1 MSWNTITVTP
11 ENIREGT
18 SGCSQSCAIAWAI
31 TDSLALPDQEQINVE
46 GYKDIYKLFKVG
58 NGYHEVGYVVHP
70 DDEQRVRNFIDWF
83 DDQMDYEDLSKED
96 DETLECHTLTF
107 RLRERTTNA

>member
-1 MSWNTITVTP
+1 MSWNKINVTT

-18 SGCSQSCAIAWAI
+18 SGCSQNCAIAWAI
-31 TDSLALPDQEQINVE
+31 VDSLNLPDYEQISVD
-46 GYKDIYKLFKVG
+46 GCDDIYKTYKVG
-58 NGYHEVGYVVHP
+58 DSYYDIGYKVHP
-70 DDEQRVRNFIDWF
+70 EDKERVRNFIDWF